1 MKKKR
6 FRCDSTSRSFKWR
19 YEGTM
24 TTKELKAILKN
35 VPDDCEVVV
44 KNYHASSEMWSPKP
58 VMYVER
64 SKLGNS
70 ILID

>member
-1 MKKKR
+1 MNI
-6 FRCDSTSRSFKWR
+6 
-19 YEGTM
+19 
-24 TTKELKAILKN
+24 KELKAILKN